1 MQQVAGMPRT
11 QSRLELE
18 QSALRGRGVSVRAS
32 DFERA
37 RLPRPFDES
46 ESTPECTHHA
56 EGWLRRTA

>member
-11 QSRLELE
+11 NADWSWNNPR
-18 QSALRGRGVSVRAS
+18 SAVAEFLPKRP

-37 RLPRPFDES
+37 QLPRPFDES
-46 ESTPECTHHA
+46 QSTTDCTHHA